1 MTLPALAQDGSI
13 ADRTTLVMPSPAVER
28 LALPSRFLLKHKERA
43 AVLDKLSSV
52 RSAPTV
58 QMLLDAFADDGG
70 NFTALH
76 PRLQRFTG
84 FTEPGDDNRLQ
95 LAKLPIIP
103 LHSTPLA
110 PSALAFIGPKGDY
123 WGARRTRRAAWLK
136 GRRDIAGDH
145 AMTLPDAGHAT
156 GRRSG
161 VARAAPGD
169 VRGRSAAANPT
180 RRRPGSFLPAVG
192 HRRKCPMSS
201 RS

>member
-13 ADRTTLVMPSPAVER
+13 ADRTTLLMPSPAVER
-28 LALPSRFLLKHKERA
+28 LALPSRSLLKHKERA

-76 PRLQRFTG
+76 PRLQQFTG

-103 LHSTPLA
+103 LHGSRCFRVGKPVAQFECRPDRGSTRTVAVMPA
-110 PSALAFIGPKGDY
+110 T
-123 WGARRTRRAAWLK
+123 RRT
-136 GRRDIAGDH
+136 
-145 AMTLPDAGHAT
+145 P
-156 GRRSG
+156 SG
-161 VARAAPGD
+161 
-169 VRGRSAAANPT
+169 T
-180 RRRPGSFLPAVG
+180 
-192 HRRKCPMSS
+192 
-201 RS
+201 